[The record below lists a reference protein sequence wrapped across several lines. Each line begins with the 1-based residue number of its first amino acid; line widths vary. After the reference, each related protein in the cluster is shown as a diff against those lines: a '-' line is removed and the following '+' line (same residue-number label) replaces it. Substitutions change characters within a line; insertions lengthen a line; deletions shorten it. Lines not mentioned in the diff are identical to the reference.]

1 MDNLELSESTIKL
14 PPTKPLYFG
23 KGLLYALTILFAQLL
38 VGGIVMGVGVVA
50 LGLVDEI
57 QAGSFSM
64 ESQEKITN
72 LIMAIAL
79 PGSFLLA
86 VFILLR
92 RRTLNPAAFQWNAS
106 FLKLIPLGLL
116 MLFGLDY
123 ILGELMTFLPNYDQ
137 MLEDYQ
143 TMFAGIDMI
152 YLFIGGVIV
161 GPICEEIIFRGII
174 EEGFLQTYGPNKA
187 ILFSAMIFGGIHL
200 VPLQVLSAFLAGI
213 LLGWIYWKTR
223 SLWIVIILHIVNNYI
238 AFTFS
243 DFDTHSARDLF
254 TNDLLYYSSFV
265 LALLLMYG
273 AYVLFK
279 REVERTVS
287 SQQAEHQLP

>member
-1 MDNLELSESTIKL
+1 MDNSELPDSSTESL
-14 PPTKPLYFG
+14 PKKPLYFG
-23 KGLLYALTILFAQLL
+23 KGLLYALTILFAQIL
-38 VGGIVMGVGVVA
+38 VGGIVLGVGTVA
-50 LGLVDEI
+50 LGLVPEI
-57 QAGSFSM
+57 QEGNFSP

-92 RRTLNPAAFQWNAS
+92 RRKLNPIAFQWRAS

-116 MLFGLDY
+116 LLFGLDY

-137 MLEDYQ
+137 MLADYQ
-143 TMFAGIDMI
+143 TMFAGIDML

-174 EEGFLQTYGPNKA
+174 EEGFLQTYSSNQA
-187 ILFSAMIFGGIHL
+187 VLFSAMIFGGIHL
-200 VPLQVLSAFLAGI
+200 VPLQVLSAFLAGV

-243 DFDTHSARDLF
+243 DCDTRSAKDLF
-254 TNDLLYYSSFV
+254 ANDLLYYSSFV
-265 LALLLMYG
+265 LALVLMCG

-279 REVERTVS
+279 RIAGKEV
-287 SQQAEHQLP
+287 

>member
-1 MDNLELSESTIKL
+1 MEHLELPDSSIESPKK
-14 PPTKPLYFG
+14 KPLYFG

-38 VGGIVMGVGVVA
+38 VGAIVLGIGVVA
-50 LGLVDEI
+50 FGLGEEI
-57 QAGSFSM
+57 QQGSFSVA
-64 ESQEKITN
+64 SQEKITN
-72 LIMAIAL
+72 LIMAVAL

-92 RRTLNPAAFQWNAS
+92 RRQLHPMAFQWNAS

-123 ILGELMTFLPNYDQ
+123 ILGELMTLLPNYDQ

-143 TMFAGIDMI
+143 TMFAGIDMV
-152 YLFIGGVIV
+152 YLFIGGVII

-174 EEGFLQTYGPNKA
+174 EEGFLETYTPNKA
-187 ILFSAMIFGGIHL
+187 VLFSAMIFGGIHL

-223 SLWIVIILHIVNNYI
+223 SLWIVMILHIVNNYI

-243 DFDTHSARDLF
+243 DFDTHSAKGLF
-254 TNDLLYYSSFV
+254 SNDLLYYGSFV
-265 LALLLMYG
+265 VALVLMYG

-279 REVERTVS
+279 RIAEREEVS
-287 SQQAEHQLP
+287 SQIGK